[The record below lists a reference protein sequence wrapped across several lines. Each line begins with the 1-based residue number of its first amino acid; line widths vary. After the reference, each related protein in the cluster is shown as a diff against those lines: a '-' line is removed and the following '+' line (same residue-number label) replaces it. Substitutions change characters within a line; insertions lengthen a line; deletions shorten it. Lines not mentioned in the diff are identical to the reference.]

1 MANLK
6 HVGRMIGNKRKVIVA
21 YRTIPN
27 DPEHCLVV
35 QTENL
40 DADMHDSLIRLV
52 ESAAGQDAYEFAEAM
67 ARDRIP
73 DGRIMLAALH
83 STGKLT
89 KMRTDEIE
97 MTPNTA
103 TAVPLNE
110 LNITIAESRGVSIS
124 DLSIKPDRPTKTDV
138 ANEEVVSDVQEPI
151 VETSTAEAPLSD
163 EELAAQYRSQADAMF
178 KEAKRLR
185 EQAEELSPTKKKTAT
200 KKTTES
206 A

>member
-6 HVGRMIGNKRKVIVA
+6 HIGRMIGNKRKVIVA

-52 ESAAGQDAYEFAEAM
+52 ESSAGQEAYEFAEAM
-67 ARDRIP
+67 ARDRVP
-73 DGRIMLAALH
+73 DGRIMLSALH
-83 STGKLT
+83 ATGKLT
-89 KMRTDEIE
+89 KLRTDQVE

-124 DLSIKPDRPTKTDV
+124 DLSVKPDRPQAEKTTADEV
-138 ANEEVVSDVQEPI
+138 TEVTNEPVVES
-151 VETSTAEAPLSD
+151 STADSPLTD
-163 EELAAQYRSQADAMF
+163 DELAAQYRSQADAMF

-185 EQAEELSPTKKKTAT
+185 EQAEELSPTKKKAAT

>member
-6 HVGRMIGNKRKVIVA
+6 HIGRMINNKRKVIVA
-21 YRTIPN
+21 YRTLPN

-52 ESAAGQDAYEFAEAM
+52 ESSAGQEAYEFAEAM
-67 ARDRIP
+67 SRDRVP
-73 DGRIMLAALH
+73 DGRIMLSALH
-83 STGKLT
+83 ATGKLT
-89 KMRTDEIE
+89 KLRTDEVE

-124 DLSIKPDRPTKTDV
+124 DLSIQPDRPQAEPT
-138 ANEEVVSDVQEPI
+138 AEEVPNEPV
-151 VETSTAEAPLSD
+151 VESSTADSPLTD
-163 EELAAQYRSQADAMF
+163 DELAAQYRSQADAMF